1 MWLEEISVRL
11 KAQALDL
18 VRMEV
23 CDISEISFMYA
34 QCNVAEAAASVAEV
48 TVKWGSPTQAWWHY
62 ISENIFFVVNSCVSY
77 PRSPALFP
85 LLTD

>member
-1 MWLEEISVRL
+1 MHL

-48 TVKWGSPTQAWWHY
+48 TVK
-62 ISENIFFVVNSCVSY
+62 
-77 PRSPALFP
+77 
-85 LLTD
+85 